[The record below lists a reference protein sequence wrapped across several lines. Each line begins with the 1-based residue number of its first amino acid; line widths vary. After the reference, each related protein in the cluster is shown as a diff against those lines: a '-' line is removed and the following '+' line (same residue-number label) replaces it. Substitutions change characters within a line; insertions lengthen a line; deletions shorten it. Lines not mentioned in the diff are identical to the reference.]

1 MIGGGGSHSYYLAEG
16 LLNRGVDLWVV
27 SCKQDNP
34 LLPSNLPP
42 RRFFQLDINEFSLCH
57 PPSSIAWK
65 HLAQFVLSIGT
76 LDIIHGHHYQG
87 YHLGWMIRAILSKHG
102 CRPRFVVTLHKTPP
116 PMATPDF
123 SSDPGFAFVYAISNS
138 DPPDVLVAN
147 SNSFHRLLL
156 STQTKAAR
164 IRAIEHGV
172 PTDFFASGAQQERP
186 VDFEYVLCPV
196 RVDPRK
202 NLEDAVFGWKQ
213 VCAPRGVHL
222 VITGTPGN
230 RSPETRNTVE
240 RLKQRAGKHL
250 KFLHFG
256 DPRRSRRGRMIP
268 FIDMPK
274 FLAHAACCLFPSTS
288 EGFGLA
294 GLEALAAGV
303 PLIAG
308 DNEGVRQFVE
318 NGRNAILLVRER
330 EKRRQQLVKH
340 LNDLI
345 AGKAIRLKLV
355 KQGQKTAAEF
365 SADAMAE
372 KHVEAYLE
380 GA

>member
-1 MIGGGGSHSYYLAEG
+1 
-16 LLNRGVDLWVV
+16 
-27 SCKQDNP
+27 
-34 LLPSNLPP
+34 
-42 RRFFQLDINEFSLCH
+42 
-57 PPSSIAWK
+57 
-65 HLAQFVLSIGT
+65 
-76 LDIIHGHHYQG
+76 
-87 YHLGWMIRAILSKHG
+87 
-102 CRPRFVVTLHKTPP
+102 
-116 PMATPDF
+116 
-123 SSDPGFAFVYAISNS
+123 
-138 DPPDVLVAN
+138 
-147 SNSFHRLLL
+147 
-156 STQTKAAR
+156 
-164 IRAIEHGV
+164 
-172 PTDFFASGAQQERP
+172 
-186 VDFEYVLCPV
+186 
-196 RVDPRK
+196 
-202 NLEDAVFGWKQ
+202 
-213 VCAPRGVHL
+213 
-222 VITGTPGN
+222 
-230 RSPETRNTVE
+230 
-240 RLKQRAGKHL
+240 
-250 KFLHFG
+250 
-256 DPRRSRRGRMIP
+256 MIP